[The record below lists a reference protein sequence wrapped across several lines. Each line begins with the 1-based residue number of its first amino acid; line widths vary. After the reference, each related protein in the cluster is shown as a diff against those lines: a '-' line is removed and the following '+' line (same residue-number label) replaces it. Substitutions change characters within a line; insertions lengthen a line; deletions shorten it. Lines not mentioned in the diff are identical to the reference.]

1 MSAEKITYATLTASD
16 AIHAP
21 FEKALKDNEL
31 NYGKHYPMYIGD
43 REVMADDE
51 FATKSPI
58 DSDDDNK
65 PIESSDDRRQAREE
79 KAKKEWI
86 KILLTLFCCQVT
98 ALVLK

>member
-31 NYGKHYPMYIGD
+31 NYGKHYTMYIGD

-51 FATKSPI
+51 
-58 DSDDDNK
+58 
-65 PIESSDDRRQAREE
+65 
-79 KAKKEWI
+79 
-86 KILLTLFCCQVT
+86 LLLDF
-98 ALVLK
+98 